1 MPPTTTKGSLNL
13 GASLKTHAKDKTE
26 EKQEFVN
33 LPAGI
38 SGGVAHL
45 VEAKVGVYKTG
56 NMAGEKF
63 VYLAGTVVEPKTAT
77 EVKKVFKDGKVQI
90 ISTREIRVE
99 GARTSI
105 MLPLCDVKRK
115 NGDIVTSDENIAK
128 MLNELRLLGG
138 PECTEGLE
146 SEEDLEGLLNQLK
159 ETSLE
164 DGSQIY
170 FKFGTSGSDPTKEYP
185 EPTVWENWYGTKGLE
200 TYHQEFDR
208 GTKDNTTA
216 TTAPAKT
223 AAAGPKTSTNGSAAT
238 AAKAPAAKVAA
249 KKPEPKAVDPEELDQ
264 SDIDSL
270 NARANDADEKA
281 QARLKELAMG
291 VGYTEEECDAT
302 QTWDELAD
310 LVRNPK
316 TEEGAGD
323 GGEENAEWKPAKEE
337 VYEFFPVDPKTKKK
351 VKKAIEV
358 EVMSVDKKAQ
368 TVKIKSLTDGKT
380 TWTVKWDEL
389 TTPS

>member
-45 VEAKVGVYKTG
+45 VEAKLGVYKTG
-56 NMAGEKF
+56 NNAGEKF
-63 VYLAGTVVEPKTAT
+63 VYLSGTVVEPKTAT
-77 EVKKVFKDGKVQI
+77 EIKKVFKDGKVQV

-138 PECTEGLE
+138 AECTESVE
-146 SEEDLEGLLNQLK
+146 SEEDLVGLLDQLK

-200 TYHQEFDR
+200 TYAQEFDR
-208 GTKDNTTA
+208 GTEDNTKTTA
-216 TTAPAKT
+216 APAKT
-223 AAAGPKTSTNGSAAT
+223 ATTAAGPKTSTNGA
-238 AAKAPAAKVAA
+238 APAKTAPATKPAA
-249 KKPEPKAVDPEELDQ
+249 KKPEPKAVDPDELDQ

-270 NARANDADEKA
+270 NTRANDADQRA
-281 QARLKELAMG
+281 QARLKELAME
-291 VGYTEEECDAT
+291 VGHTEEECDET

-316 TEEGAGD
+316 TE
-323 GGEENAEWKPAKEE
+323 GGEENAGEQGEWKPAKEE

-358 EVMSVDKKAQ
+358 EVMSVDEKAQ